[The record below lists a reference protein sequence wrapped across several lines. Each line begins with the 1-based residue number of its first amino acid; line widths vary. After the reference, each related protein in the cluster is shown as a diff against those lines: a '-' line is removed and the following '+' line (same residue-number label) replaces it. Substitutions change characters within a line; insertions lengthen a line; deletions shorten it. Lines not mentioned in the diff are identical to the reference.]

1 MTVVIANEVHG
12 ADTVWRFS
20 EAGRMSDSH
29 GKQSIDGNSDLGG
42 LICGRLNTIENV
54 AHLRH
59 LSTAFMCKPPQVP
72 IDMGFVQG
80 VTGGRTG
87 EEALLSQHRDLVR
100 EGEYVQLSK
109 R

>member
-1 MTVVIANEVHG
+1 M
-12 ADTVWRFS
+12 
-20 EAGRMSDSH
+20 
-29 GKQSIDGNSDLGG
+29 GG

-59 LSTAFMCKPPQVP
+59 LSTAFIAAASHHKVP
-72 IDMGFVQG
+72 ILVIDGLRARRNWRAG
-80 VTGGRTG
+80 LTG